1 MITAYKLPISVSIV
15 VAITLVVCLIQI
27 LMQAQRIKDYHG
39 WIAAVSG
46 GVLTWQFLLK
56 QGMAA
61 NWAATCGFG
70 SILFLLLAIL
80 VARENGNKGRK
91 GIRER

>member
-1 MITAYKLPISVSIV
+1 MITAYKLPISVSVV

-39 WIAAVSG
+39 WITAVSG

-70 SILFLLLAIL
+70 LILSILLAIL